1 MNIAGK
7 SMYQFLVH
15 GFTCDLLKTLTCAAD
30 FIKIDCQS
38 SLPIYASPEKLRC
51 EPESAIE
58 RPGAPVRCSRAG
70 NSLPVS
76 KRMPLGTRK
85 SNSRCRERRV
95 PKPSVKTSASIP
107 MGKSNTRQEAEMT
120 RYGYARVST
129 KDQRLDRQIE
139 ALVNAGV
146 AYGHIYKDKVT
157 GAQDGDRTQQKR
169 LFKKMRAGDEVV
181 VESWE
186 RLTRSTRQ
194 LLNYD
199 LMFRNLGVKLTS
211 LKQPVDLDTA
221 FGRFVLGT
229 HACTAELERD
239 LIRQRQAE
247 GIAVKRSHGGNVGGR
262 PRTAGVKAD
271 AAVRLYL
278 GGETPIPDICAATG
292 VSKSTLYR
300 ILRERGLVG
309 VRK

>member
-1 MNIAGK
+1 
-7 SMYQFLVH
+7 
-15 GFTCDLLKTLTCAAD
+15 
-30 FIKIDCQS
+30 
-38 SLPIYASPEKLRC
+38 
-51 EPESAIE
+51 
-58 RPGAPVRCSRAG
+58 
-70 NSLPVS
+70 
-76 KRMPLGTRK
+76 
-85 SNSRCRERRV
+85 
-95 PKPSVKTSASIP
+95 
-107 MGKSNTRQEAEMT
+107 MT

-221 FGRFVLGT
+221 FGRFVL
-229 HACTAELERD
+229 APMLA
-239 LIRQRQAE
+239 
-247 GIAVKRSHGGNVGGR
+247 
-262 PRTAGVKAD
+262 PRN
-271 AAVRLYL
+271 LS
-278 GGETPIPDICAATG
+278 EI
-292 VSKSTLYR
+292 
-300 ILRERGLVG
+300 
-309 VRK
+309 